1 MSADLDALDR
11 GVVEAGV
18 TAAEA
23 LSRVAV
29 LERQVAA
36 LSRAL
41 ALAGQVTGRP
51 AITAAAQQAMRPD
64 LEVVR

>member
-1 MSADLDALDR
+1 VSADIDALDR
-11 GVVEAGV
+11 GVIEAGL

-23 LSRVAV
+23 LSRVAA

-41 ALAGQVTGRP
+41 ALAGHATGRP
-51 AITAAAQQAMRPD
+51 AITPRRLRPYGQICTW
-64 LEVVR
+64 